1 MFLTEASLRFCK
13 EASIKSAKYF
23 EYNETMM
30 ADCTIKAVI
39 KHNTCFCFSVKT
51 EAIENTNT

>member
-13 EASIKSAKYF
+13 EASIKSAKHF

-30 ADCTIKAVI
+30 ADCTIKAVL

-51 EAIENTNT
+51 EAIENT